1 MRHHDKLILA
11 PIDETR
17 CTTPLPAPPV
27 PWSSSG
33 STGLTSWDALCWA
46 CGETSR
52 LGGRTV
58 AVFVGRTSAA
68 TTAAASFGGAAVA
81 YGAIQQ
87 TMIDQAEG
95 LANQIRR
102 YALDHGV
109 ELTFVHTHGDMAT
122 ELLRIASSDHADL
135 IVVGRST
142 KARHHLAGSLGR
154 RLVGDVMHRSSLS
167 CPDESVATGDLAF

>member
-1 MRHHDKLILA
+1 VVVVG
-11 PIDETR
+11 ID
-17 CTTPLPAPPV
+17 
-27 PWSSSG
+27 G
-33 STGLTSWDALCWA
+33 SDTSWDALCWA

-58 AVFVGRTSAA
+58 AVFVGPTSAA
-68 TTAAASFGGAAVA
+68 TTATASFGGAVVA

-87 TMIDQAEG
+87 TMIDQAEELG
-95 LANQIRR
+95 DQIRG

-109 ELTFVHTHGDMAT
+109 NLTFVHTQGDTAA
-122 ELLRIASSDHADL
+122 ELLRIAGSDHADL

-154 RLVGDVMHRSSLS
+154 RLVGRHGAPIIVVV
-167 CPDESVATGDLAF
+167 P

>member
-1 MRHHDKLILA
+1 MHDTSTSSA
-11 PIDETR
+11 SAVVVVGID
-17 CTTPLPAPPV
+17 
-27 PWSSSG
+27 G
-33 STGLTSWDALCWA
+33 SDTSWDALCWA

-58 AVFVGRTSAA
+58 AVFVGPTSAA

-109 ELTFVHTHGDMAT
+109 ELTFVHTHGDAAT

-154 RLVGDVMHRSSLS
+154 RLVGRRNAPIVVVV
-167 CPDESVATGDLAF
+167 P